1 MGEVYRA
8 SDDRLA
14 REVAVKILK
23 PEMADDQDRLRR
35 FEQEARSSAALNH
48 PNIVAI
54 YDIGLHEGAPYIVS
68 ELLQGQT
75 LRQRLNAGPLPPR
88 MAASYG
94 EQIAQGLIAA
104 HDKRIVHRDLK
115 PENLFITQGNRIK
128 ILDFGIA
135 KLTNREA
142 GDDRSI
148 QAMTT
153 QTKVGSILG
162 TVAYMSPEQLRGKPV
177 DYRSDIFSF
186 GAILF
191 EMLSGKRA
199 FSGETEVDTMT
210 AVLREEPAELASFG
224 QEVAPG
230 FEQIIR
236 HCLEKEPENRFQSS
250 RDLAFAMETLG
261 GTTSLRPV
269 PAPRV
274 VHPRVERLLVAI
286 LGGTLLAALAVAA
299 GFLFAPRS
307 HPLYHRVTFQRGT
320 LYTARFSPDGRTL
333 LYSASWNGRPLQ
345 IYATLPGSLLA
356 RPLDLT
362 SAGLLALSRSSELA
376 LSMHGS
382 AGGRLE
388 FEHATLARAPMV
400 GGNPHE
406 LLQDVTFADWSPTGE
421 LAVVHHTGSKD
432 NLEYP
437 IGHVLYS
444 TTGAISH
451 IRFSPRGDRI
461 AFLDHPGR
469 YDVRGSVGVIDLAG
483 KKTTLG
489 HDWQEEYGLAWSGGG
504 DEVWFTAVE
513 DGATERSLW
522 AISLAG
528 KTREI
533 LATSEGLTLHD
544 VAPDGRALVSL
555 DSERL
560 GMEWSGKNGTTQ
572 DLSWFEWS
580 LPRSISRDGEWVLF
594 QESSPPTGDDA
605 IAIRKIDGSPPINLG
620 KGAAED
626 LSPDGKWA
634 LSLTSDKPL
643 HLTLLPVGPG
653 QAKEIPLPGFDH
665 LQMGSKFLPD
675 GKRLVID
682 GNLSGHGGQSFVI
695 DLDGGKPR
703 AITPEGTYATTASPD
718 GKYVVGGT
726 GEFLTIFPVDG
737 GPSRTVPVQPGF
749 GPANWTADSKALLV
763 YRPGDVPL
771 NIYRMEVPTGKMT
784 LVRALVPPDRAG
796 VVSIAPV
803 VGNGDGTEFAYG
815 YYQTLSDL
823 FVISG
828 LK

>member
-14 REVAVKILK
+14 REVAVKVLK
-23 PEMADDQDRLRR
+23 PEMADNQDRLRR

-54 YDIGLHEGAPYIVS
+54 YDIGLHNGAPYIVS

-75 LRQRLNAGPLPPR
+75 LRQRLNTGPLPPR
-88 MAASYG
+88 LAASFG

-104 HDKRIVHRDLK
+104 HEKRIVHRDLK

-135 KLTNREA
+135 KLTNRET
-142 GDDRSI
+142 GDDRSQ
-148 QAMTT
+148 QALTT
-153 QTKVGSILG
+153 QTRAGTILG
-162 TVAYMSPEQLRGKPV
+162 TFAYMSPEQLRRKPV

-186 GAILF
+186 GTILF

-199 FSGETEVDTMT
+199 FSGETEVDTIT
-210 AVLREEPAELASFG
+210 AVLKEEPAELASFG
-224 QEVAPG
+224 HEVAPA
-230 FEQIIR
+230 FQKIIR
-236 HCLEKEPENRFQSS
+236 HCLEKEPDNRFQSS
-250 RDLAFAMETLG
+250 RDLAFAMETLD
-261 GTTSLRPV
+261 GTSSLRLP
-269 PAPRV
+269 PARAVRPRL
-274 VHPRVERLLVAI
+274 RRWSI
-286 LGGTLLAALAVAA
+286 GLLAALLLGALGVAL
-299 GFLFAPRS
+299 GYLFIPRTR
-307 HPLYHRVTFQRGT
+307 PQYHRVTFQRGT
-320 LYTARFSPDGRTL
+320 IYTARFSPDGRTL

-345 IYATLPGSLLA
+345 IYSTLPGSLLA
-356 RPLDLT
+356 RPLDLA
-362 SAGLLALSRSSELA
+362 SASLLALSRTNELA
-376 LSMHGS
+376 LSMHGN

-388 FEHATLARAPMV
+388 LEHATLARAPMV

-406 LLQDVTFADWSPTGE
+406 LLQDVTFADWSPSGE
-421 LAVVHHTGSKD
+421 LAVVHHVSSKD

-451 IRFSPRGDRI
+451 IRFSPKGDRL

-469 YDVRGSVGVIDLAG
+469 YDVRGSIGIVDLAG

-504 DEVWFTAVE
+504 DEVWFTAVA

-522 AISLAG
+522 AINLAG

-533 LATSEGLTLHD
+533 LSASEGFTLHD
-544 VAPDGRALVSL
+544 IASDGRALVSL
-555 DSERL
+555 DNERL
-560 GMEWSGKNGTTQ
+560 GMEWSGKNGTAQ

-605 IAIRKIDGSPPINLG
+605 IAIRKIDGSPPITLG
-620 KGAAED
+620 KGSAED
-626 LSPDGKWA
+626 FSPDGRWV
-634 LSLTSDKPL
+634 LSLATDKPV

-653 QAKEIPLPGFDH
+653 QAREVPLPGFDH
-665 LQMGSKFLPD
+665 LQAGAKFLPD
-675 GKRLVID
+675 GEHVVFD
-682 GNLSGHGGQSFVI
+682 GNLSGHAGQSFI
-695 DLDGGKPR
+695 MDLAGGTPR
-703 AITPEGTYATTASPD
+703 AITPEGVYATTPSPD
-718 GKYVVGGT
+718 GKYVAGGT
-726 GEFLTIFPVDG
+726 GQSLTVFPVVV
-737 GPSRTVPVQPGF
+737 GPSRSVSAPPGY
-749 GPANWTADSKALLV
+749 GAANWTADSGALLV
-763 YRPGDVPL
+763 YRPGEVPL
-771 NIYRMEVPTGKMT
+771 NIYRMEVSTGKMT
-784 LVRALVPPDRAG
+784 LLRALVPPDRAG

-803 VGNGDGTEFAYG
+803 VGNGDGTEFTYG